1 MLVLSRRPGDSI
13 IIGEGRDRVR
23 VTVVEVSGDRVKLG
37 IEAPQE
43 VVILRQELCEAVEAE
58 NRAARQ
64 VRPEQVGEALRSLR
78 RVLAQG
84 APPSSD
90 TPRGEEPRRDP
101 S

>member
-1 MLVLSRRPGDSI
+1 MLVLSRRPGESI
-13 IIGEGRDRVR
+13 IIGEGKGRIR

-64 VRPEQVGEALRSLR
+64 VRPEAVGEALRSLR
-78 RVLAQG
+78 RALGQG
-84 APPSSD
+84 TPLGADGTRDNAP
-90 TPRGEEPRRDP
+90 
-101 S
+101 